1 MRPLALGWHIG
12 LRQIKG
18 ERAARAGCADQAN
31 LPAEQPGQFAA
42 DRQPKACA
50 AVFAA
55 GAAVGLLKGLED
67 DLLLVRCDANAGV
80 THRERQHG
88 FGAVKR
94 RVVGTPALAGR
105 RDRQG
110 DFASLSEF
118 ECIGEQILKDLL
130 QPLGIGVNSARQTS
144 SQFHIEGQ
152 FPRLSHV
159 PEGPLHVVL
168 QIPEGHLAR
177 VHDHRA
183 RFDLG

>member
-31 LPAEQPGQFAA
+31 LPAQQPGQFAA
-42 DRQPKACA
+42 DGQPKACA

-55 GAAVGLLKGLED
+55 GAAVGLLKRLED

-80 THRERQHG
+80 AHRQRQNG

-94 RVVGTPALAGR
+94 RVVGTPALADR

-110 DFASLSEF
+110 DLACLGEF
-118 ECIGEQILKDLL
+118 ERIGEQILEDLL
-130 QPLGIGVNSARQTS
+130 QPLGIGVNSARQMRR
-144 SQFHIEGQ
+144 QFHIEGQ
-152 FPRLSHV
+152 FPGVGHV

-168 QIPEGHLAR
+168 QIPEGHLPG

-183 RFDLG
+183 